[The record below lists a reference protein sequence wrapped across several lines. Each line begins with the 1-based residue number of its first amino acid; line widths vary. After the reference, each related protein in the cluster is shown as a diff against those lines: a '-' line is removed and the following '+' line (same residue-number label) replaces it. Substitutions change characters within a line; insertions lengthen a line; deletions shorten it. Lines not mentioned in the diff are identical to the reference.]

1 MTTPLEW
8 THQTSAV
15 TERGISETR
24 QATQDELTELART
37 LDILSCD
44 SLAVSYEIKPLSGGR
59 YRFSGKLGARVT
71 QACVVTLEPV
81 PEELSEQFEIELVT
95 ASEAEPEDQAGAADG
110 DLEILSAPDVEVIED
125 GRIEAGSIIF
135 QLVSAAL
142 DPYPRK
148 EGAEFDWVD
157 PKIAADPTVVS
168 PFAALAKL
176 KSKT

>member
-15 TERGISETR
+15 TERGVQEMR
-24 QATQDELTELART
+24 HATQDELTELART

-59 YRFSGKLGARVT
+59 FRFSGELEARVT

-81 PEELSEQFEIELVT
+81 PEKLSERFEIELVP
-95 ASEAEPEDQAGAADG
+95 APEAEPEDHRGAADG
-110 DLEILSAPDVEVIED
+110 DLEILSAPDFEVIED
-125 GRIEAGSIIF
+125 GRIEAGVIIF

-142 DPYPRK
+142 EPYPRK
-148 EGAEFDWVD
+148 KGAEFDWVD

-176 KSKT
+176 KPKT